1 MPAEI
6 LVIVL
11 GAVSLIVVAVME
23 ALGFLGIVGA
33 LRFRSCRRCAR
44 WTLRTVEA
52 QPLCTRCKHSEA
64 QAALRG
70 EPVHCHL
77 PHLAHLPHLRGHLL
91 HVGH

>member
-33 LRFRSCRRCAR
+33 LHFRRCRSCAR
-44 WTLRTVEA
+44 WTLRSVEA
-52 QPLCTRCKHSEA
+52 QPRCTRCKYNEA
-64 QAALRG
+64 RALRG
-70 EPVHCHL
+70 EPVHWHL
-77 PHLAHLPHLRGHLL
+77 PHLPHLRGHLL